1 MPWQLLTG
9 CSAVVQLVLAG
20 WLVVRGGGGMRCVCV
35 VRASASASAC
45 EMGGWDAGL
54 FTRLLL
60 CGGEMEEKDEDE
72 EQSLNLLEVR

>member
-1 MPWQLLTG
+1 MR
-9 CSAVVQLVLAG
+9 VLVRWAG
-20 WLVVRGGGGMRCVCV
+20 G
-35 VRASASASAC
+35 
-45 EMGGWDAGL
+45 DAGL